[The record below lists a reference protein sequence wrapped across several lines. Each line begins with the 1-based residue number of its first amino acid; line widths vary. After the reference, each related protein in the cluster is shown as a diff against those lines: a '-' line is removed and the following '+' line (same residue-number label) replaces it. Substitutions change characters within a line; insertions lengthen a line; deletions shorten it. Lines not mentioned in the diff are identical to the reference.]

1 MKPTTRCVTD
11 SRFDA
16 LVQGIARSGF
26 GCRFFAASVVL
37 VAAIAPFAAGQT
49 GQAGQAP
56 AAAAAGAKAPAPD
69 VIVFNNGDQLTGK
82 FLRSVGGNAV
92 FHSDIAGDVT
102 VSWDKVKEIHSAAMF
117 YVLQKGFNPGR
128 KALPAHLPQGSL
140 TVENKQIELTPSDGA
155 RTEPIPLA
163 NVAYVIDQPTFDRE
177 LRTEPGF
184 FSGWGG
190 NATAGA
196 TVVQATQ
203 NTGTFSGGFSLLR
216 VVPPVG
222 WLDPRNRTAVDFS
235 GSYGKITEPGTPT
248 VKTAIYHADAERDQY
263 FSARTYALG
272 QAAFDHNY
280 SQSLDLQQI
289 YGGGLGRTVIKLPQ
303 QTLDLKATVQFER
316 QDFIAATPGEN
327 QNLIGS
333 TIAAN
338 YVRKLPRNMV
348 FNQQLAYIPAWN
360 DMHAYSAGETDMFII
375 PAYKR
380 LNLSLGTI
388 DTYLNDPPA
397 TTPATKRNSFQFTMG
412 VTYAFPAP
420 H

>member
-1 MKPTTRCVTD
+1 
-11 SRFDA
+11 
-16 LVQGIARSGF
+16 
-26 GCRFFAASVVL
+26 
-37 VAAIAPFAAGQT
+37 
-49 GQAGQAP
+49 
-56 AAAAAGAKAPAPD
+56 
-69 VIVFNNGDQLTGK
+69 
-82 FLRSVGGNAV
+82 
-92 FHSDIAGDVT
+92 
-102 VSWDKVKEIHSAAMF
+102 
-117 YVLQKGFNPGR
+117 
-128 KALPAHLPQGSL
+128 
-140 TVENKQIELTPSDGA
+140 
-155 RTEPIPLA
+155 
-163 NVAYVIDQPTFDRE
+163 
-177 LRTEPGF
+177 
-184 FSGWGG
+184 
-190 NATAGA
+190 
-196 TVVQATQ
+196 
-203 NTGTFSGGFSLLR
+203 

-222 WLDPRNRTAVDFS
+222 WLDPRDRTAADFS
-235 GSYGKITEPGTPT
+235 GSYGKITEPGSPT
-248 VKTAIYHADAERDQY
+248 VKTAIYHADAERDEF
-263 FSARTYALG
+263 FSARTYALA
-272 QAAFDHNY
+272 QAAFDHNF

-289 YGGGLGRTVIKLPQ
+289 YGGGLGRTVIKLPN

-412 VTYAFPAP
+412 VTYAFPVP